1 MCQSEAGPERPIC
14 SLPDLPERGSIWRKT
29 RPQQGRLRVVIATP
43 LGRGGRGGIDRL
55 NDMIIDRFDVPD
67 SPIAVEQLVT
77 RGQGAIGSM
86 PLVFLRSIVQL
97 ARTAIGREVDVM
109 HLCVS
114 VYGSAYRKIVLG
126 ELSRLFGI
134 TYVVHL
140 HGGGFDEWWLRL
152 GLRGKLIDRL
162 FLNSAEIIVLGDY
175 WAEVVRRKLPAVRH
189 ITVLPNATPRPITTK
204 RTKDGSV
211 HISFVGEV
219 GARKGVPQL
228 LDALGRLAKRPDW
241 RATIAGNGELEKT
254 SARIRE
260 MRIDHRVSLP
270 GWLGPAA
277 VADLFGETD
286 IFVLPSFAENLPMS
300 LLEAMSHG
308 LAVVSTPCGC
318 VTEVIANDVNGII
331 VPFGDAGAL
340 YAAIERL
347 IENPAL
353 RERLGNAARKT
364 HEERYEIERYCARLA
379 EIWKDTFR
387 RSKGGQDGGD
397 WLQDRPDPEALS
409 R

>member
-1 MCQSEAGPERPIC
+1 
-14 SLPDLPERGSIWRKT
+14 LPELRGTGQIWTKT
-29 RPQQGRLRVVIATP
+29 RPRQARLRVVIATP

-55 NDMIIDRFDVPD
+55 NDIIIEHFAVAE
-67 SPIAVEQLVT
+67 SPITVQRLVT
-77 RGQGAIGSM
+77 RGQGSIRSM

-97 ARTAIGREVDVM
+97 VRTAISRKVDVL

-114 VYGSAYRKIVLG
+114 IYGSAYRKIILG

-134 TYVVHL
+134 AYIVHL
-140 HGGGFDEWWLRL
+140 HGGGFDDWWPRL
-152 GLRGKLIDRL
+152 GLRGRLIDRL
-162 FLNSAEIIVLGDY
+162 FLNSSAIIVLGDY
-175 WAEVVRRKLPAVRH
+175 WAEVVRRKLPAVEH
-189 ITVLPNATPRPITTK
+189 VIVLPNATPRPTSTK
-204 RTKDGSV
+204 RTGCGGVV

-228 LDALGRLAKRPDW
+228 LEALGRLAERPDW

-254 SARIRE
+254 SARLRE

-270 GWLGPAA
+270 GWLNAA
-277 VADLFGETD
+277 EVEDLFGETD
-286 IFVLPSFAENLPMS
+286 IFVLPSFWENLPMS

-318 VTEVIANDVNGII
+318 VREVVADDVNGII
-331 VPFGDAGAL
+331 VPFDDVGAL
-340 YAAIERL
+340 CAAIMRL

-364 HEERYEIERYCARLA
+364 HEERYEIGRYCARLA
-379 EIWKDTFR
+379 EIWRDTFR
-387 RSKGGQDGGD
+387 RSQ
-397 WLQDRPDPEALS
+397 ET
-409 R
+409 